1 MWGGAQHGLWGYARP
16 VRPPFRD
23 EYESL
28 LNQIEVLKE
37 QLAEKRDSRSP
48 SALPELAAL
57 ADKVRAA
64 TQRVVDDRTALE
76 EVAQSIASLRAS
88 LEGKNAE
95 QPDAEAPPE
104 QPSVPEP
111 SRTIVLWVTIAAL
124 LVIVMWRSYNR
135 QPETESLVTTLGGG
149 NPRALDPMA
158 TLAVARARGHVDK
171 GAPLTEMKVVY
182 VGRSGIVDLEAEG
195 YRALV
200 RYTFFQ
206 RSPPPK
212 DDRPRPLGVPPPE
225 PLPGQ
230 EISVSFDRFTPGKVE
245 DRMLPPFGGAPG
257 AVDALP
263 HSTVTQVWEA
273 AIAAGAPADALA
285 SVAYTINGLQWSHM
299 SAAYKPTWSFEI
311 EGTTVH
317 FAIDDATLQV
327 VSSGPTTP

>member
-1 MWGGAQHGLWGYARP
+1 

-28 LNQIEVLKE
+28 LNQIEVLQA
-37 QLAEKRDSRSP
+37 QLREKRDSRSS

-57 ADKVRAA
+57 ADKVHAA
-64 TQRVVDDRTALE
+64 TQRVVDDRAALE

-88 LEGKNAE
+88 LEGKDAE
-95 QPDAEAPPE
+95 QPDAGAATPPE
-104 QPSVPEP
+104 QPSVPGP
-111 SRTIVLWVTIAAL
+111 SRAIVLFLCVTLAAL
-124 LVIVMWRSYNR
+124 LVIVMGRSSR
-135 QPETESLVTTLGGG
+135 LRPETESLVTTLGGG
-149 NPRALDPMA
+149 DPRALDPMA

-182 VGRSGIVDLEAEG
+182 VGRSGIVDLEAEA
-195 YRALV
+195 YRASV

-212 DDRPRPLGVPPPE
+212 DDRPQPLGVPPPE
-225 PLPGQ
+225 PLPAE

-245 DRMLPPFGGAPG
+245 EMMLPLFGGAPG

-285 SVAYTINGLQWSHM
+285 SVAYTTNGLQRSHM
-299 SAAYKPTWSFEI
+299 SIAYKPTWYFEI
-311 EGTTVH
+311 TGTTVH

-327 VSSGPTTP
+327 VSSERPTP